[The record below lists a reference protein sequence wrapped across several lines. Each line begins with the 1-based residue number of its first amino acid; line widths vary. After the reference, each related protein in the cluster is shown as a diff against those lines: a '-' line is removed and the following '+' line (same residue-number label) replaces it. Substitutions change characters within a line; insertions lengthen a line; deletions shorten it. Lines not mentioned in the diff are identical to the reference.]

1 MFNVT
6 TTGNKSLD
14 NCFINQTSFFNHI
27 LKNTIEPLYRANK
40 MNMIFP
46 NNIKYQTTHKQSKLV
61 SKNLNQH
68 QSSPSSF
75 FLKTLAGDGSL
86 PGQDQRPWS
95 TRGGSSEASCRCQWG
110 RRKHHFYRGLM
121 GFNN

>member
-1 MFNVT
+1 
-6 TTGNKSLD
+6 
-14 NCFINQTSFFNHI
+14 
-27 LKNTIEPLYRANK
+27 

-75 FLKTLAGDGSL
+75 FLEDVSRGWL
-86 PGQDQRPWS
+86 PPRTRPK
-95 TRGGSSEASCRCQWG
+95 A
-110 RRKHHFYRGLM
+110 LVD
-121 GFNN
+121 